1 MDEAGSF
8 PVSFSIDPSL
18 TTLSSAAFISRLQVL
33 VRESLSSK
41 LFIEIIISVDEFTG
55 NSRVYNV

>member
-1 MDEAGSF
+1 MDEGGSF
-8 PVSFSIDPSL
+8 PVSFSTDSGL

-41 LFIEIIISVDEFTG
+41 HFIEIILSVDEFTG
-55 NSRVYNV
+55 NSRTYV